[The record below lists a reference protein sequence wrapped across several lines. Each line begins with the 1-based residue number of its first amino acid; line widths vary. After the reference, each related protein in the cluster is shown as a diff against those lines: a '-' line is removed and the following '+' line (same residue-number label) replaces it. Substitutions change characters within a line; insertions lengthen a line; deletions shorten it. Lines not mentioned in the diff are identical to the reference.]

1 MSYEKR
7 LKKLLEDIFEDS
19 VVDRKEHHAL
29 LDMTRSPDVDAGV
42 VRRVF
47 VNFVE
52 KKWGEAMADGVL
64 SSQERLLLLGML
76 RELRLPDEAVPSHV
90 RCALLID

>member
-7 LKKLLEDIFEDS
+7 LQKLLEDIFEDS
-19 VVDRKEHHAL
+19 VVDRQEHDAL
-29 LDMTRSPDVDAGV
+29 VTMTRSEGVDQAA
-42 VRRVF
+42 VRKVF
-47 VNFVE
+47 VDFVE

-76 RELRLPDEAVPSHV
+76 RELRLPDEAIPHHV